1 MNKTPERRISLFPN
15 KRTMDGVLLEEW
27 SAVSQSAVLRQGR
40 FVAALSGGETPVSF
54 FERLASSGRDLPWE
68 RTHIFQVD
76 ERLVPAD
83 HPDSN
88 MRMLEA
94 KLLKHV
100 PIPQWNVHPV
110 PVRHDARAAAAVYEK
125 EIRGFFGLGPW
136 DLPHF
141 DLILLGLG
149 EDGHTASLFPGSD
162 VLRETQRLAVD
173 VQRSSPD
180 HDRVSLSLPVLNAGL
195 TVIVLAAGDNKAS
208 ALKAVLEGPDQG
220 LPAALIRPK
229 EGRVVFLADKDAGQL
244 LKSPPKMTRVLP

>member
-1 MNKTPERRISLFPN
+1 MNKTPERRVSLFPN
-15 KRTMDGVLLEEW
+15 KKTMDGVLIEEW
-27 SAVSQSAVLRQGR
+27 ASISREAVLRQGR
-40 FVAALSGGETPVSF
+40 FAVALSGGGTPVSF
-54 FERLASSGRDLPWE
+54 YERLASSGRDLPWD
-68 RTHIFQVD
+68 RTHVFQVD
-76 ERLVPAD
+76 ERLVPAE

-88 MRMLEA
+88 MKMLEA

-110 PVRHDARAAAAVYEK
+110 PIRLDPRAAAAGYEK
-125 EIRGFFGLGPW
+125 ELRVFFGLGQW

-162 VLRETQRLAVD
+162 GLHESGRLAVEAY
-173 VQRSSPD
+173 RPTPD
-180 HDRVSLSLPVLNAGL
+180 HDRVTLSLAVLNAGR
-195 TVIVLAAGDNKAS
+195 TVVVMVAGEHKAS

-220 LPAALIRPK
+220 LPAALVRPR
-229 EGRVVFLADKDAGQL
+229 EGRVVFLADKEAGQL